1 MVRFGKISRVAPKEV
16 KVNDYEEINGK
27 WVPKINT
34 RQVDSSSI
42 RKIEQSFPGSID
54 SQQGSVEETSETQNE
69 NVHVDVSRKLNI
81 EVNQLREKNEQL
93 KVRLEQT
100 TNDRQIAE
108 KKARMY
114 ESRAADLNAKYDAA
128 TAYTKEASDE
138 LCEVHAELVLLR
150 KQIKEDAQARIELE
164 GNIQHLR
171 NELTFK
177 EKFHSEEINEL
188 RTGLSKQYGTI
199 LQQSLQELREQHEGK
214 MRKMKM
220 LYEQKIKDL
229 QAEANR
235 ESVAASRAIEE
246 LDVSHQNIESLYI
259 RISKLESTNAALNGR
274 NCDLEKLLANERRRH
289 ASEIANVDAELQQ
302 LQESVV
308 YDKLLYDEEVSSQTE
323 WAVTSREYDI
333 EISKGDPKARVQQKG
348 TNEVQIDGGATV
360 SQRFVTDTAQEP
372 PTKIMMKPRK
382 WKSGENIKST
392 LYNAN
397 EEVAGADRVKRRIIR
412 HVSNHRIIDEE
423 SSSAEKNPP
432 RRKWIYHVF
441 HRGKRSH
448 HPYWLL
454 KVLGA
459 IT

>member
-1 MVRFGKISRVAPKEV
+1 MVRFGKFSRVAPKEV
-16 KVNDYEEINGK
+16 KVKDYEEINGK

-34 RQVDSSSI
+34 RQVDSSVGETTE
-42 RKIEQSFPGSID
+42 RK
-54 SQQGSVEETSETQNE
+54 NE
-69 NVHVDVSRKLNI
+69 NVRADVSLKFES

-93 KVRLEQT
+93 KARLEQT
-100 TNDRQIAE
+100 TKDRQIAE
-108 KKARMY
+108 KKARIY

-128 TAYTKEASDE
+128 TAYTKEAGVE
-138 LCEVHAELVLLR
+138 LCEVHAELELLR

-188 RTGLSKQYGTI
+188 RTGLSKQYETI
-199 LQQSLQELREQHEGK
+199 LQQSLQELREQHEGN

-220 LYEQKIKDL
+220 LYEQKIQDL

-259 RISKLESTNAALNGR
+259 RISKLESTHAALNGR
-274 NCDLEKLLANERRRH
+274 NCDLEKLLDNERRRH
-289 ASEIANVDAELQQ
+289 ASEIAKVDAELQQ

-308 YDKLLYDEEVSSQTE
+308 DEKLLYDGEVSSQTE

-333 EISKGDPKARVQQKG
+333 EISKGDPNARVQQKG

-360 SQRFVTDTAQEP
+360 SQRFVTDTEFF
-372 PTKIMMKPRK
+372 
-382 WKSGENIKST
+382 
-392 LYNAN
+392 
-397 EEVAGADRVKRRIIR
+397 
-412 HVSNHRIIDEE
+412 
-423 SSSAEKNPP
+423 SSFVTQLS
-432 RRKWIYHVF
+432 
-441 HRGKRSH
+441 KRSN
-448 HPYWLL
+448 L
-454 KVLGA
+454 KQTTNYKKVPQ
-459 IT
+459 

>member
-16 KVNDYEEINGK
+16 KVKDYEEINGK

-34 RQVDSSSI
+34 RQVDSNSI
-42 RKIEQSFPGSID
+42 RKVENVTIPELKTIVKFT
-54 SQQGSVEETSETQNE
+54 GSVGETSETKNE
-69 NVHVDVSRKLNI
+69 NVCGDVSRKLNI

-93 KVRLEQT
+93 KARLEQT
-100 TNDRQIAE
+100 TKDWQIAE

-128 TAYTKEASDE
+128 TAYTKEAGVE
-138 LCEVHAELVLLR
+138 LCEVHAELELLR

-188 RTGLSKQYGTI
+188 RTGLSKQYETI

-229 QAEANR
+229 QAETNR
-235 ESVAASRAIEE
+235 ESVAASRDIEE
-246 LDVSHQNIESLYI
+246 LDVSHQNIESVYI

-289 ASEIANVDAELQQ
+289 ASEIAKVDAELQQ

-308 YDKLLYDEEVSSQTE
+308 YEKLLNDEEVSSQTE

-333 EISKGDPKARVQQKG
+333 EISKGDPKARVQHKG

-360 SQRFVTDTAQEP
+360 SQRFLTDTAQEP

-382 WKSGENIKST
+382 WKSGENIKTT

-397 EEVAGADRVKRRIIR
+397 EEVASADRVKRRIIR
-412 HVSNHRIIDEE
+412 HVSNHSIINEE

-441 HRGKRSH
+441 HRGK
-448 HPYWLL
+448 
-454 KVLGA
+454 KVIIHTGC
-459 IT
+459 

>member
-1 MVRFGKISRVAPKEV
+1 MSRVAPKEV
-16 KVNDYEEINGK
+16 KVKDYEEINGK

-34 RQVDSSSI
+34 RQVDSNSI
-42 RKIEQSFPGSID
+42 RKVENVTIPELKKIVKFT
-54 SQQGSVEETSETQNE
+54 GSVGETTERKNE

-93 KVRLEQT
+93 KARLEQT
-100 TNDRQIAE
+100 TKDWQIAE

-128 TAYTKEASDE
+128 TAYTKEAGVE
-138 LCEVHAELVLLR
+138 LCEVHAELELLR
-150 KQIKEDAQARIELE
+150 KQIKEDTQARIELE

-171 NELTFK
+171 KELTFK

-188 RTGLSKQYGTI
+188 RSGLSKQYETI
-199 LQQSLQELREQHEGK
+199 LQQSLQELCEQHEGK

-235 ESVAASRAIEE
+235 ESVAASSAIEE
-246 LDVSHQNIESLYI
+246 LDVSRQNIESLYI

-289 ASEIANVDAELQQ
+289 ASEIAKVDAELQQ

-308 YDKLLYDEEVSSQTE
+308 YEKLLYDEEVSSQTE

-360 SQRFVTDTAQEP
+360 SQ
-372 PTKIMMKPRK
+372 
-382 WKSGENIKST
+382 SHENGKDIKTT